1 VQADEYRADDAG
13 RVTASMLRRADEM
26 CRRRLAREHAG
37 GKRFANRAADARFA
51 ASNRFLEDAR
61 LAHVDA
67 ERVRTEAFVEP
78 RDLEPEQRS
87 LYRAAVRGYLT
98 LFADRP
104 GRSVDLGWRTAIG
117 SLDVD
122 LVGHPG
128 LALELADGSRELR
141 VCRLG
146 GRRTGAPLLDAVEM
160 RCALLRTGEWA
171 PTQLRVVA
179 VDLIEQ
185 ELVVFEPDVSPERIE
200 AEAWLSERVATIAH
214 HAGSAQP
221 RAGADCNGCSFVAG
235 CEAHA

>member
-1 VQADEYRADDAG
+1 
-13 RVTASMLRRADEM
+13 MLRRADEM

-51 ASNRFLEDAR
+51 ASNRFIEDAR

-67 ERVRTEAFVEP
+67 KSVRAEAFVEP

-98 LFADRP
+98 LFRDRP
-104 GRSVDLGWRTAIG
+104 GRSVDLGWRTTIPT
-117 SLDVD
+117 LDVD
-122 LVGHPG
+122 LVGQPG
-128 LALELADGSRELR
+128 LALELGDGTRELR

-146 GRRTGAPLLDAVEM
+146 GRRSGAPLLDAVDM
-160 RCALLRTGEWA
+160 RCALIHTSEWA
-171 PTQLRVVA
+171 PALLRVVA

-185 ELVVFEPDVSPERIE
+185 ELKVYEPDLAPERAE
-200 AEAWLSERVATIAH
+200 AEAWLSERVEMIATY
-214 HAGSAQP
+214 AGAAQP